1 MVATV
6 IPQIRKRFA
15 KSLATFWVVVG
26 LLATGGG
33 FALTST
39 TAVSAQQPTA
49 SWTHLG
55 GDPLFPG
62 GLSAIAAQQ
71 HFSLRDAYVFAL
83 TSPVGQSALATDGL
97 SVAQREAVTAGA
109 RQGEFVSCSLIYGDV
124 FQAMTYGAN
133 GVAVDHYV
141 IFSDPRFKNHGSP
154 AFCENIRVGNVVVHL
169 LVPVVCANIALI
181 NMTPAPTPLVPV
193 TITKVAE
200 SATGQVFPTPTG
212 TFRFQVTA
220 GGSEHV
226 VLYQQANQLLGKY
239 PVGSTVRVQE
249 LSTLGNGKWVTL
261 SPDVQTVRLTKQPF
275 LFVYKDQ
282 EAATPPTPLG
292 SSYNHQ
298 GRRIGYRSGLPP
310 TPTRYVQVPS
320 DRRWERARRT
330 LSAGKPA
337 AGQVPG
343 RFDRS
348 SARALNFGLGNGK
361 WVTLSPDVQTVRL
374 TKQPFLFVY
383 KDQEAATPPT
393 PLVPVTIT
401 KVAESA
407 TGQVFPTPTGTFRF
421 QVTAGGSEHV
431 VLYQQANQLLGKYPV
446 GSTVRVQEL

>member
-6 IPQIRKRFA
+6 IPRIRKRFA

-282 EAATPPTPLG
+282 EAATPPASTTTTTT
-292 SSYNHQ
+292 
-298 GRRIGYRSGLPP
+298 LPP
-310 TPTRYVQVPS
+310 PPVTTTTTMPPAQPKPPTVVFEETPPAFEAPYEGQQVQVCADATGPTG
-320 DRRWERARRT
+320 DP
-330 LSAGKPA
+330 LLVDFSASTN
-337 AGQVPG
+337 VPG
-343 RFDRS
+343 GDPGS
-348 SARALNFGLGNGK
+348 
-361 WVTLSPDVQTVRL
+361 T
-374 TKQPFLFVY
+374 
-383 KDQEAATPPT
+383 
-393 PLVPVTIT
+393 
-401 KVAESA
+401 SA
-407 TGQVFPTPTGTFRF
+407 TF
-421 QVTAGGSEHV
+421 QPDPASPQRYCTVYTAPIFAAASELVAIKVTVWDTTTHLQDS
-431 VLYQQANQLLGKYPV
+431 QQYPWV
-446 GSTVRVQEL
+446 ILPEPAF